1 MEVKNVS
8 ESSVSDAK
16 LSRSER
22 KKLKKQRM
30 ERDIETRNGESLDKA
45 TCLGTE
51 DVDLGAEQSSR
62 SRKKRKRKE
71 NSFVESSGL
80 KEEPNS
86 LMNDSVSGRDSNVQT
101 PGNNVSES
109 PLKGQSADSERK
121 RKRKKK
127 KSKMATSVEV
137 DNSLVDEKNK
147 SDSHLEPG
155 LEGAQLNEQTVQ
167 AESKRKK
174 KKKGKGKKTT
184 LNVMEDEDISS
195 KSNGKDSNEVE
206 NESRCTEPQIINEK
220 NIRKEDPISIS
231 ETVESKNT
239 NKISLITYKQSDFS
253 GIQNPHVD
261 GNIVMPETEVIE
273 KSKKVKTHH
282 KKKKKSSNL
291 LGDGLEHVQ
300 ENGPIQISVEHREK
314 EPTIG
319 RSENG
324 SGEVPVGHAVPA
336 QASGEALGNNIG
348 IESDLKGRK
357 RKKRKKSKDVEKE
370 TKMEEV
376 NPSPLNLAV
385 AKDDVTLAANVCP
398 SNLSVTKDDV
408 IRTANVSPS
417 NLADTKDNV
426 TLAANASPSN
436 LAVVKDNATL
446 TTNVKENNFS
456 LTLYSSF
463 QRKSVCHPRKKLLVL
478 DLNGILVDVVQQPKR
493 KPNTR
498 VDGKGV
504 FIRPFCVEFL
514 EFCFKTFN
522 VGIWSSRVNR
532 NMTKMIGLLLR
543 RQWKREL
550 FFCWD
555 RKLCTITK
563 FKTLENE
570 EKPLVLKELRKLW
583 DRCLPELPWRKG
595 DYDESNTL
603 LLDDSPYKAL
613 RNPANTG
620 IFPYPYQYTD
630 ANDHSLAPGG
640 DIRDYLERIAVAENV
655 QKFVEQ
661 NPFGQQAITEADP
674 HWEFYSQVI
683 KDLRLHAG

>member
-30 ERDIETRNGESLDKA
+30 ERDIETRDGESLDKA

-71 NSFVESSGL
+71 NSFLESSGL
-80 KEEPNS
+80 KEEPNW
-86 LMNDSVSGRDSNVQT
+86 LMNDTVSGRDSNVQT
-101 PGNNVSES
+101 PENNVSES

-147 SDSHLEPG
+147 SDSHLESG

-167 AESKRKK
+167 LESKRKK

-206 NESRCTEPQIINEK
+206 NGR
-220 NIRKEDPISIS
+220 
-231 ETVESKNT
+231 
-239 NKISLITYKQSDFS
+239 
-253 GIQNPHVD
+253 IQNPRVD
-261 GNIVMPETEVIE
+261 GDIVMPETEVIE

-282 KKKKKSSNL
+282 KKKKSCNL

-300 ENGPIQISVEHREK
+300 EIGPIQISVEHREK

-319 RSENG
+319 CSENG
-324 SGEVPVGHAVPA
+324 SGEVPVGHAMPA
-336 QASGEALGNNIG
+336 QASEEALGNNIG
-348 IESDLKGRK
+348 IESDLKGR
-357 RKKRKKSKDVEKE
+357 KRKKSKDVEKE

-398 SNLSVTKDDV
+398 SSLSVTKDDV

-456 LTLYSSF
+456 QTLHSSF
-463 QRKSVCHPRKKLLVL
+463 QRKSVWRPRKKLLVL
-478 DLNGILVDVVQQPKR
+478 DLNGILVDVVQQPNR

-532 NMTKMIGLLLR
+532 NMTKMIGFLLR
-543 RQWKREL
+543 KQWKRKL

-630 ANDHSLAPGG
+630 ADDHSLAPGG

-683 KDLRLHAG
+683 KDVRLHAG

>member
-1 MEVKNVS
+1 MQSLQQLSASALLK
-8 ESSVSDAK
+8 SSVSDAK

-30 ERDIETRNGESLDKA
+30 ERDIETRDGESLDKA

-80 KEEPNS
+80 KEEPNW
-86 LMNDSVSGRDSNVQT
+86 LMNDTVSGRDSNVQT
-101 PGNNVSES
+101 PENNVSES

-147 SDSHLEPG
+147 SDSHLESG

-167 AESKRKK
+167 PESKRKKKK

-206 NESRCTEPQIINEK
+206 NGSRCTEPQIINEK

-239 NKISLITYKQSDFS
+239 NKITLITYKQSDFS
-253 GIQNPHVD
+253 GIQNPRVD
-261 GNIVMPETEVIE
+261 GDIVMPETEVIE
-273 KSKKVKTHH
+273 KSKKVKPHH
-282 KKKKKSSNL
+282 KKKKSCNL

-300 ENGPIQISVEHREK
+300 GIGPIQISVEHREK

-319 RSENG
+319 CSENG
-324 SGEVPVGHAVPA
+324 SGEVPVGHAMPA
-336 QASGEALGNNIG
+336 QASEEALGNNIG

-357 RKKRKKSKDVEKE
+357 RKKRKK
-370 TKMEEV
+370 
-376 NPSPLNLAV
+376 
-385 AKDDVTLAANVCP
+385 
-398 SNLSVTKDDV
+398 
-408 IRTANVSPS
+408 
-417 NLADTKDNV
+417 
-426 TLAANASPSN
+426 
-436 LAVVKDNATL
+436 
-446 TTNVKENNFS
+446 
-456 LTLYSSF
+456 
-463 QRKSVCHPRKKLLVL
+463 KSVWRPRKKLLVL
-478 DLNGILVDVVQQPKR
+478 DLNGILVDVVQQPNR

-532 NMTKMIGLLLR
+532 NMTKMIGFLLR
-543 RQWKREL
+543 KQWKRKL

-630 ANDHSLAPGG
+630 ADDRSLAPGG

-683 KDLRLHAG
+683 KDVRLHAG

>member
-22 KKLKKQRM
+22 KKLKKQRV

-147 SDSHLEPG
+147 SDSHLKPG

-220 NIRKEDPISIS
+220 NIRKEDPIPIS

-261 GNIVMPETEVIE
+261 GDIVMPETEVIE
-273 KSKKVKTHH
+273 KSKKVKTRHR

-319 RSENG
+319 CSENG
-324 SGEVPVGHAVPA
+324 SGEVPVGHAMPA

-417 NLADTKDNV
+417 NLAGTKDNV

-456 LTLYSSF
+456 QTLYSSF
-463 QRKSVCHPRKKLLVL
+463 QRKSVWRPRKKLLVL
-478 DLNGILVDVVQQPKR
+478 DLNGILVDVVQQPNR

-522 VGIWSSRVNR
+522 VGIWSSRLNR

-543 RQWKREL
+543 KQWKREL

-583 DRCLPELPWRKG
+583 DKCSPKLPWRKG

-620 IFPYPYQYTD
+620 IFPNPYQYTD
-630 ANDHSLAPGG
+630 ADDHSLAPGG

-674 HWEFYSQVI
+674 HWEFYSQII
-683 KDLRLHAG
+683 KDLRLHA

>member
-1 MEVKNVS
+1 MKTGSTLELKKMVVKNVS

-30 ERDIETRNGESLDKA
+30 ERDIETRNGKSLDKA

-71 NSFVESSGL
+71 NSFVELSGL

-101 PGNNVSES
+101 PEINVLES

-127 KSKMATSVEV
+127 KTKMATSVEV

-147 SDSHLEPG
+147 SDSHLESG
-155 LEGAQLNEQTVQ
+155 LEGAELNEQTVQ
-167 AESKRKK
+167 PESKRKK

-184 LNVMEDEDISS
+184 LNVVEDEDISS

-261 GNIVMPETEVIE
+261 GDIVMPETEVIE
-273 KSKKVKTHH
+273 KPKKVKTHH

-300 ENGPIQISVEHREK
+300 ENGPILISVEHKEK
-314 EPTIG
+314 EPTPG
-319 RSENG
+319 CLENG
-324 SGEVPVGHAVPA
+324 SGEVPVGHAMPA
-336 QASGEALGNNIG
+336 QASEEALGNNIG

-385 AKDDVTLAANVCP
+385 AKD
-398 SNLSVTKDDV
+398 V

-436 LAVVKDNATL
+436 LAVIEDNATL

-456 LTLYSSF
+456 QTLYSSF
-463 QRKSVCHPRKKLLVL
+463 QRKSVWHPRKKLLVL
-478 DLNGILVDVVQQPKR
+478 DLNGILVDVVQQPNR

-514 EFCFKTFN
+514 EFCFETFN

-543 RQWKREL
+543 KQWKRKL

-555 RKLCTITK
+555 RKRCTITK

-630 ANDHSLAPGG
+630 ADDHSLAPGG

>member
-30 ERDIETRNGESLDKA
+30 ERDIETRDGESLDKA
-45 TCLGTE
+45 ICLGTE

-71 NSFVESSGL
+71 NSFLESSGL
-80 KEEPNS
+80 KEEPNW
-86 LMNDSVSGRDSNVQT
+86 LMNDTVSGRDSNVQT
-101 PGNNVSES
+101 PENNVSES

-147 SDSHLEPG
+147 SDSHLESG

-167 AESKRKK
+167 LESKRKKK

-206 NESRCTEPQIINEK
+206 NGR
-220 NIRKEDPISIS
+220 
-231 ETVESKNT
+231 
-239 NKISLITYKQSDFS
+239 
-253 GIQNPHVD
+253 IQNPCVD
-261 GNIVMPETEVIE
+261 GDIVMPETEVIE

-282 KKKKKSSNL
+282 KKKKSCNL

-300 ENGPIQISVEHREK
+300 EIGPIQISVEHREK

-319 RSENG
+319 CSENG
-324 SGEVPVGHAVPA
+324 SGEVPVGHAMPA
-336 QASGEALGNNIG
+336 QASEEALGNNIG
-348 IESDLKGRK
+348 IESDLKGR
-357 RKKRKKSKDVEKE
+357 KRKKSKDVEKE

-398 SNLSVTKDDV
+398 SSLSVTKDDV

-456 LTLYSSF
+456 QTLHSSF
-463 QRKSVCHPRKKLLVL
+463 QRKSVWRPRKKLLVL
-478 DLNGILVDVVQQPKR
+478 DLNGILVDVVQQPNR

-522 VGIWSSRVNR
+522 VGIWSSRVK
-532 NMTKMIGLLLR
+532 NMTKMIGFLLR
-543 RQWKREL
+543 KQWKRKL

-630 ANDHSLAPGG
+630 ADDHSLAPGG

-674 HWEFYSQVI
+674 RWEFYSQVI
-683 KDLRLHAG
+683 KDVRLHAG

>member
-45 TCLGTE
+45 ACLGTE

-127 KSKMATSVEV
+127 KSKMTTSVEV

-206 NESRCTEPQIINEK
+206 NER
-220 NIRKEDPISIS
+220 
-231 ETVESKNT
+231 
-239 NKISLITYKQSDFS
+239 
-253 GIQNPHVD
+253 IQNPHVD
-261 GNIVMPETEVIE
+261 GDIVMPETEVIE

-300 ENGPIQISVEHREK
+300 ENGPMQISVEHREK

-319 RSENG
+319 CWENG
-324 SGEVPVGHAVPA
+324 SGEVPVGHAMPA

-456 LTLYSSF
+456 QTLYSSF
-463 QRKSVCHPRKKLLVL
+463 QRKSVWRPRKKLLVL

-504 FIRPFCVEFL
+504 FFRPFCVEFL

-543 RQWKREL
+543 KQWKREL

-630 ANDHSLAPGG
+630 ADDHSLAPGG

>member
-30 ERDIETRNGESLDKA
+30 ERDIETRDGESLDKA

-71 NSFVESSGL
+71 NSFLESSGL
-80 KEEPNS
+80 KEEPNW
-86 LMNDSVSGRDSNVQT
+86 LMNDTVSGRDSNVQT
-101 PGNNVSES
+101 PENNVSES

-137 DNSLVDEKNK
+137 DNTLVDEKNK
-147 SDSHLEPG
+147 SDSHLESG

-167 AESKRKK
+167 LESKRKK

-206 NESRCTEPQIINEK
+206 NGR
-220 NIRKEDPISIS
+220 
-231 ETVESKNT
+231 
-239 NKISLITYKQSDFS
+239 
-253 GIQNPHVD
+253 IQNPRVD
-261 GNIVMPETEVIE
+261 GDIVMPETEVIE

-282 KKKKKSSNL
+282 KKKKSCNL

-300 ENGPIQISVEHREK
+300 EIGPIKISVEHREK

-319 RSENG
+319 CSENG
-324 SGEVPVGHAVPA
+324 SGEVPVGHAMPA
-336 QASGEALGNNIG
+336 QASEEALGNNIG
-348 IESDLKGRK
+348 IESDLKGR
-357 RKKRKKSKDVEKE
+357 KRKKSKDVEKE

-398 SNLSVTKDDV
+398 SSLSVTKDDV

-456 LTLYSSF
+456 QTLHSSF
-463 QRKSVCHPRKKLLVL
+463 QRKSIWRPRKKLLVL
-478 DLNGILVDVVQQPKR
+478 DLNGILVDVVQQPNR

-532 NMTKMIGLLLR
+532 NMTKMIGFLLR
-543 RQWKREL
+543 KQWKRKL

-630 ANDHSLAPGG
+630 ADDHSLAPGG

-683 KDLRLHAG
+683 KDVRLHAG

>member
-30 ERDIETRNGESLDKA
+30 ERDIETRDGESLDKA

-71 NSFVESSGL
+71 NSFLESSGL
-80 KEEPNS
+80 KEEPNW
-86 LMNDSVSGRDSNVQT
+86 LMNDTVSGRDSNVQT
-101 PGNNVSES
+101 PENNVSES

-137 DNSLVDEKNK
+137 DNTLVDEKNK
-147 SDSHLEPG
+147 SDSHLESG

-167 AESKRKK
+167 LESKRKK

-206 NESRCTEPQIINEK
+206 NGR
-220 NIRKEDPISIS
+220 
-231 ETVESKNT
+231 
-239 NKISLITYKQSDFS
+239 
-253 GIQNPHVD
+253 IQNPRVD
-261 GNIVMPETEVIE
+261 GDIVMPETEVIE

-282 KKKKKSSNL
+282 KKKKSCNL

-300 ENGPIQISVEHREK
+300 EIGPIQISVEHREK

-319 RSENG
+319 CSENG
-324 SGEVPVGHAVPA
+324 SGEVPVGHAMPA
-336 QASGEALGNNIG
+336 QASEEALGNNIG
-348 IESDLKGRK
+348 IESDLKGR
-357 RKKRKKSKDVEKE
+357 KRKKSKDVEKE

-398 SNLSVTKDDV
+398 SSLSVTKDDV

-456 LTLYSSF
+456 QTLHSSF
-463 QRKSVCHPRKKLLVL
+463 QRKSVWRPRKKLLVL
-478 DLNGILVDVVQQPKR
+478 DLNGILVDVVQQPNR

-532 NMTKMIGLLLR
+532 NMTKMIGFLLR
-543 RQWKREL
+543 KQWKRKL

-630 ANDHSLAPGG
+630 ADDHSLAPGG

-683 KDLRLHAG
+683 KDVRLHAG